1 MPTQSIMEE
10 KMSRLG
16 WPSRTRP
23 SRQPSS
29 LEEGLIEI
37 SYLKALEAVE
47 HRRQHILTKILNAS
61 VTYAVALQKERH
73 SLEKVYIRVE
83 KIPSTRR
90 ESTQLVSPKSHEE
103 IIEDWKDKSQ
113 EEIDKMISDLEALVK
128 P

>member
-1 MPTQSIMEE
+1 MTQSIMEQR
-10 KMSRLG
+10 MSKLG
-16 WPSRTRP
+16 YPPITKP

-47 HRRQHILTKILNAS
+47 HRRQHILLKIFNAS
-61 VTYAVALQKERH
+61 VTYGQALAKERH

-83 KIPSTRR
+83 KLPSTRR
-90 ESTQLVSPKSHEE
+90 EPTQIVSPKSHEE
-103 IIEDWKDKSQ
+103 ILEDWKDKSQ
-113 EEIDKMISDLEALVK
+113 SEIDKMISDLEALVK